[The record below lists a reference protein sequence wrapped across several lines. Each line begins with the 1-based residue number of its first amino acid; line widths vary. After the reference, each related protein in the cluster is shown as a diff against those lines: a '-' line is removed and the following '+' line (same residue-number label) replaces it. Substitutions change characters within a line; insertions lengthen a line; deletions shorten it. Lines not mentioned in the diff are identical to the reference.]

1 MKKWII
7 CTAAALAL
15 FGAAATAEA
24 KPPANPPHDPPGAGA
39 PRHPGP
45 RHPAPPHK
53 DPPPPRH
60 PAPPPHWNPLLL
72 PSDGSPIHVIITL

>member
-24 KPPANPPHDPPGAGA
+24 KPPAPPHDPPGAGA

-45 RHPAPPHK
+45 HKAPPHK
-53 DPPPPRH
+53 DPPPPPPH
-60 PAPPPHWNPLLL
+60 KDPPP
-72 PSDGSPIHVIITL
+72 PSDDSQIHVEINL

>member
-1 MKKWII
+1 MKKWIL

-39 PRHPGP
+39 PRHPRP
-45 RHPAPPHK
+45 HKAPPHK

-72 PSDGSPIHVIITL
+72 PSDDSPIHVIITL

>member
-1 MKKWII
+1 MKKWIL

-24 KPPANPPHDPPGAGA
+24 KPPAPPHDPPGAGA
-39 PRHPGP
+39 PHHPGP

-60 PAPPPHWNPLLL
+60 PAPPPHWNPLLI